1 MAAEVNQIRAAT
13 IGTTI
18 VTMWSPDIDVAR
30 IPDTDITSLR
40 LNTLRAYVTVNADSP
55 DEARVLIAQLRAA
68 CDEWERI
75 IGDDGVV
82 ETEARELIERLQAGL
97 P

>member
-1 MAAEVNQIRAAT
+1 MAAKVNQIRAAT
-13 IGTTI
+13 GNTI

-40 LNTLRAYVTVNADSP
+40 LNTPRAYVTVNADSP
-55 DEARVLIAQLRAA
+55 DEARGLIAQLRAA

-75 IGDDGVV
+75 IGGDAI
-82 ETEARELIERLQAGL
+82 ETEARELIERLQAGVS
-97 P
+97 